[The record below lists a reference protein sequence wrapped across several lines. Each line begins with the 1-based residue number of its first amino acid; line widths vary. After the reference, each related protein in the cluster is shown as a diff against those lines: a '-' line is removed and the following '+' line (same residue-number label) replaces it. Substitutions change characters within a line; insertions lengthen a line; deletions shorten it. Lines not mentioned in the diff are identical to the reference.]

1 MSGRAARLSTHRAQ
15 LIARSARLR
24 DELAGDAGE
33 ISRRF
38 RLLDS
43 ATAFA
48 RSGPGRM
55 LVIGAAVLALLTG
68 PGRALKVVR
77 RVALVLPLVRPF
89 LPQLL
94 RYLRGWRGFSARAA
108 AQVDDAAATD

>member
-1 MSGRAARLSTHRAQ
+1 MTGRAARLAAHREQ

-24 DELAGDAGE
+24 DELAGDGSELAG
-33 ISRRF
+33 RF

-43 ATAFA
+43 AAAFA
-48 RSGPGRM
+48 RSGSGRL

-94 RYLRGWRGFSARAA
+94 RQLRGWRGRMARAA
-108 AQVDDAAATD
+108 APVDDAAAAD